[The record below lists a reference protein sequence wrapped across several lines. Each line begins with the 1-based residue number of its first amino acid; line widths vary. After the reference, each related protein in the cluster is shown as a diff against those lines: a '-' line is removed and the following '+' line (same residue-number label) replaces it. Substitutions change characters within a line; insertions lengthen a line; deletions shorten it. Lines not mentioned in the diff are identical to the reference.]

1 MDRGGADLVGVG
13 LKIVRRDRACDRDVN
28 AQTAFTW
35 QDGRYARAQM
45 DRGRADSSA
54 FGRGGAEN

>member
-1 MDRGGADLVGVG
+1 MAQRVDRGGADLVGVG
-13 LKIVRRDRACDRDVN
+13 LKIVRRDRDVN